1 MNESIQ
7 IFLNS
12 KDAIHLTN
20 GMSSRPLFKLPNITI
35 PRNREIYLSIL
46 AAQIPSSFY
55 NIDST
60 NNTFIYEYIGL
71 GSQIFII
78 EEGNYNIKSLVRVLK
93 TTGFD
98 ISYSPITSRLHFS
111 HTLDFIIYSESRC
124 LDILGFNDDVDII
137 SINSELMTDRA
148 VNLFPIKSINI
159 TSDNFITNN
168 LSSNDLNDATHLLS
182 ISNDVPHGSI
192 IFFENKLNI
201 RSLINNV
208 SHLTNLSLSLKDQN
222 GEFLDLNAFHWSIVL
237 LLEII

>member
-7 IFLNS
+7 IFFNS
-12 KDAIHLTN
+12 KDAIHINNCLT
-20 GMSSRPLFKLPNITI
+20 SQPIFKLPNITI
-35 PRNREIYLSIL
+35 PRDREIYLSIQ

-55 NIDST
+55 NIDSE

-71 GSQIFII
+71 GAQLFII
-78 EEGNYNIKSLVRVLK
+78 EPGNYNIKSLVRVLK
-93 TTGFD
+93 STGFE
-98 ISYSPITSRLHFS
+98 ITYSAITSKIHFS
-111 HTLDFIIYSESRC
+111 HSLDFIIYSDSLC
-124 LDILGFNDDVDII
+124 LDILGFKDEEDIF
-137 SINSELMTDRA
+137 SINCELMADRA

-168 LSSNDLNDATHLLS
+168 ISSNDLKDTTHLLS

-208 SHLTNLSLSLKDQN
+208 SHLTNFSLCLRDQN
-222 GEFLDLNAFHWSIVL
+222 GEFLDLNGFHWSIVL

>member
-12 KDAIHLTN
+12 KDAIHLN
-20 GMSSRPLFKLPNITI
+20 DDMSSRPIFRLPNITI
-35 PRNREIYLSIL
+35 PRNKKIFLSIQ

-55 NIDST
+55 NIDSE
-60 NNTFIYEYIGL
+60 NNKFIYEYIGL
-71 GSQIFII
+71 GAQIFII
-78 EEGNYNIKSLVRVLK
+78 EAGNYNIKSLVRVLK
-93 TTGFD
+93 SPGFE
-98 ISYSPITSRLHFS
+98 ITYSSITSKLHFS
-111 HTLDFIIYSESRC
+111 HTLDFIIYSESTC
-124 LDILGFNDDVDII
+124 LDILGFKDEVDIF
-137 SINSELMTDRA
+137 SINYEVMADRA
-148 VNLFPIKSINI
+148 VNLFPIKAINI

-201 RSLINNV
+201 RSFIQNI

-222 GEFLDLNAFHWSIVL
+222 GRMIDLNGFHWSIVL